1 MATQDSIGKD
11 SIGKDSIGKD
21 SIGKDSIGKD
31 KVGYKQMNSVNTSYV
46 VKLYFWKI
54 SRSNFILGIYWEILV

>member
-1 MATQDSIGKD
+1 MATQE
-11 SIGKDSIGKD
+11 

>member
-1 MATQDSIGKD
+1 MATQDSID
-11 SIGKDSIGKD
+11 KD

-46 VKLYFWKI
+46 VKLLDKCQ
-54 SRSNFILGIYWEILV
+54 